1 MMTWT
6 SRCVLDVCIEE
17 RLKGQMKGCNVA
29 LWWHTSELMWMN
41 LATPSYFLWAGIPV
55 SWPFAL
61 LYISFT
67 NNSIC
72 VSVLHST
79 FVPGKNGDDQ
89 LRVLETWSSAQMLS
103 TMIYGLMHKQGCT
116 SIFMRWIIRLFLC
129 FIIKEM
135 NNFMQQIWQTSRARK
150 MCQNLQY
157 KINILFRII
166 SCTFIKTNLIV

>member
-1 MMTWT
+1 MC
-6 SRCVLDVCIEE
+6 SRCVYWGKIERTNE
-17 RLKGQMKGCNVA
+17 RLQRCSLVTYIRTHVDEFGDSIIFPMGWNSGFLA
-29 LWWHTSELMWMN
+29 LR
-41 LATPSYFLWAGIPV
+41 
-55 SWPFAL
+55 FAL
-61 LYISFT
+61 SFT

>member
-1 MMTWT
+1 M
-6 SRCVLDVCIEE
+6 CVLRKDWKHKWKAATLLFGDIHPNSCGWIW
-17 RLKGQMKGCNVA
+17 RLH
-29 LWWHTSELMWMN
+29 HTSYGLEFRFPG
-41 LATPSYFLWAGIPV
+41 PSLCSIYHSPTTRSV
-55 SWPFAL
+55 CRS
-61 LYISFT
+61 YIY
-67 NNSIC
+67 
-72 VSVLHST
+72 ST

-89 LRVLETWSSAQMLS
+89 LRVLETWSSARMLS